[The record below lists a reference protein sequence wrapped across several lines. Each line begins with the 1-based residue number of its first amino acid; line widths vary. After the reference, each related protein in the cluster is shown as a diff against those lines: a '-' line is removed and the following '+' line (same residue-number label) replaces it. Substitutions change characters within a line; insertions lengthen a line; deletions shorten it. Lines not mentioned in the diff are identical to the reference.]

1 MKTNAH
7 PNGGRAPVSSSEVD
21 DRSDSSPAPTPA
33 THPVPLRGKPLASRM
48 TDERC
53 IGRFNDYEGFL
64 ACLRARAAELQ
75 IATSGHANVIA
86 GLPDKY
92 LQKILGPN
100 PVRRVGMTSLG
111 GVLGILGAEL
121 WLVESP
127 KAFRQFTSRIPKR
140 DERLV
145 RTTAKYVTTRT
156 RRHYQKIGR
165 NGGSRRRD
173 NMPPADRVLASRK
186 AANAR
191 WANTTAE
198 QRSEIGRNL
207 VRARW
212 SKRARAARQRRR
224 QAAAN
229 RGAHP

>member
-1 MKTNAH
+1 MKNAV
-7 PNGGRAPVSSSEVD
+7 PDFGTAPVGSSEVD
-21 DRSDSSPAPTPA
+21 DRSNGSPAPTQA
-33 THPVPLRGKPLASRM
+33 THPLPLRGKPLASRL
-48 TDERC
+48 TEPRC
-53 IGRFNDYEGFL
+53 IARCSDYEGFL
-64 ACLRARAAELQ
+64 AGLRVRATELQ

-111 GVLGILGAEL
+111 SVLGILGAEL

-140 DERLV
+140 DERFV

-165 NGGSRRRD
+165 NGGRKRRE
-173 NMPPADRVLASRK
+173 NMTLADRVVASRK
-186 AANAR
+186 AAKAR
-191 WANTTAE
+191 WAKTTAE

-212 SKRARAARQRRR
+212 SKRARAARQRHAISKVRT
-224 QAAAN
+224 
-229 RGAHP
+229 